1 MCCVCFVNADVVYMP
16 TPLHPLFN
24 AFREEVTGFDGL
36 GELCAVY
43 INFVNQRPAQVN
55 DHDRRAPF
63 PMVHHLSF
71 CGDDAV
77 VIAFSLLLTPHTSF
91 LPCLLF
97 TSLSTL
103 CVDAGA
109 DEFDDAIEA
118 ALKAAATTTEAK
130 PAIPGGYIDGETL
143 QEANALRYEE
153 EAAAYASADVSYVE
167 PEQARDGGAY
177 VDGETLQE
185 AREAADTVGELA
197 ETPEGGNGKAFSTYC
212 STQAVTSKRSA

>member
-1 MCCVCFVNADVVYMP
+1 
-16 TPLHPLFN
+16 
-24 AFREEVTGFDGL
+24 
-36 GELCAVY
+36 
-43 INFVNQRPAQVN
+43 
-55 DHDRRAPF
+55 
-63 PMVHHLSF
+63 MVRHLSF
-71 CGDDAV
+71 CVDNVD
-77 VIAFSLLLTPHTSF
+77 VIAFFSPSHPAHFFPSSLA
-91 LPCLLF
+91 CF
-97 TSLSTL
+97 THPSTL
-103 CVDAGA
+103 VDAGA

-130 PAIPGGYIDGETL
+130 PAVPGGYIDGETL

-197 ETPEGGNGKAFSTYC
+197 ETPEGGNGKAFST
-212 STQAVTSKRSA
+212 